1 MHIDDLMQALPE
13 TYLHADR
20 QLILRAY
27 QRAEQAHQNQKRAS
41 GEPYI
46 NHCISV
52 ALILAELR
60 VPPEV
65 IAAGLLH
72 DTVEDARIKPAHIRE
87 EFGEEIA
94 SIVEKCTEPD
104 KRWTWRRRK
113 QHTLDSLKKAGVHVK
128 FVACADKLHNIR
140 TIATEYG
147 KVGDRVW
154 KRFRRGRED
163 QKWYYTSLVESLRI
177 TEVNPSYEK
186 LYKEFKRKVREV
198 FGES

>member
-1 MHIDDLMQALPE
+1 MGRVKQVDLVERAIE
-13 TYLHADR
+13 TAVKAHAK
-20 QLILRAY
+20 
-27 QRAEQAHQNQKRAS
+27 QKRKGTRIA
-41 GEPYI
+41 YI
-46 NHCISV
+46 THPFAVGIT
-52 ALILAELR
+52 LAQAGCSE
-60 VPPEV
+60 EV
-65 IAAGLLH
+65 LAAGILH

-87 EFGEEIA
+87 EFGEKIA

-104 KRWTWRRRK
+104 KRWSWRKRK

-128 FVACADKLHNIR
+128 FVACADKFHNIK

-177 TEVNPSYEK
+177 KEVNPSYEK
-186 LYKEFKRKVREV
+186 LYKEFKKKVREV